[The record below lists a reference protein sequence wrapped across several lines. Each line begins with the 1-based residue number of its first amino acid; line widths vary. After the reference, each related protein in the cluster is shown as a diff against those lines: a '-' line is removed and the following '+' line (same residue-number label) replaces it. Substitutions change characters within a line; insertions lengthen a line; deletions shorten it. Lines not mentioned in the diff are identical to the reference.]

1 MERFSQLTANLLPL
15 PYQDVDTDQIIPASY
30 LKVTSKNGLDE
41 GLFASWSRRQDGGLR
56 PDFPLNQAKYQ
67 GAQIMLV
74 GDNFGCGSS
83 REHAAWA
90 ILGRGFRAIIGTS
103 FADIFHNNAL
113 KNGLLPVTLDIGTVR
128 ELFSMVEQDPA
139 TRVTIQLAEQSL
151 LLPDGR
157 LVNFPIDAFSKGCLL
172 QGLDQL
178 AYLLEHERE
187 ITSFEREVETRSLE

>member
-1 MERFSQLTANLLPL
+1 MEPFIQLTSSLLPL
-15 PYQDVDTDQIIPASY
+15 PFQDVDTDQIIPASY
-30 LKVTSKNGLDE
+30 LKAITKNGLAE
-41 GLFASWSRRQDGGLR
+41 GLFASWSHRPDGGLR
-56 PDFPLNQAKYQ
+56 PDFPLNQTKFQ
-67 GAQIMLV
+67 GAQILLV

-90 ILGRGFRAIIGTS
+90 LLGRGFRAVISTS

-113 KNGLLPVTLDIGTVR
+113 KNGLLPVTLDKTTVH

-139 TRVTIQLAEQSL
+139 TSVTIQLAEQSL

-157 LVNFPIDAFSKGCLL
+157 RASFPIDAFSKSCLL

-178 AYLLEHERE
+178 GYLLQHERT
-187 ITSFEREVETRSLE
+187 IAAFERDHEMKNVK

>member
-1 MERFSQLTANLLPL
+1 MEPFIQLTSNLLPL
-15 PYQDVDTDQIIPASY
+15 PYQDVDTDQIIPAIY
-30 LKVTSKNGLDE
+30 LKAITKEGLAE
-41 GLFASWSRRQDGGLR
+41 GLFASWSSRPDGGLR
-56 PDFPLNQAKYQ
+56 PDFPLNQTKFQ
-67 GAQIMLV
+67 GAQILLV

-90 ILGRGFRAIIGTS
+90 LLGRGFRAVISTS

-113 KNGLLPVTLDIGTVR
+113 KNGLLPVTLDKGTVH

-157 LVNFPIDAFSKGCLL
+157 RINFPIDAFSKNCLL

-178 AYLLEHERE
+178 GYLLQHEKT
-187 ITSFEREVETRSLE
+187 IAAFERDHEMRNME